1 MVHTCWRTTATGV
14 AAAPVWGVD
23 ARVDAPLS
31 RKTGAVGPQFAITR
45 TVPSSIATMLRVA
58 PRVQYPQA
66 GTGSYKFVVFA
77 VLRMCINASL
87 KI

>member
-1 MVHTCWRTTATGV
+1 MDLVPILISIESG
-14 AAAPVWGVD
+14 GVD

-45 TVPSSIATMLRVA
+45 TVPSSIATILSVA

-77 VLRMCINASL
+77 LLRMCTNASL